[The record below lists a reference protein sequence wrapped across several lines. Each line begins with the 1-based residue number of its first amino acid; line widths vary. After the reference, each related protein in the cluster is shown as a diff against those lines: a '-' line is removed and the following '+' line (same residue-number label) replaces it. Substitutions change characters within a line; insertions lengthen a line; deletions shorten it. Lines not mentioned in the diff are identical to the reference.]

1 MQSTKKI
8 SNQNL
13 SNQNV
18 YFRIFTYVALLL
30 VAALIL
36 FPLYMVVIIAF
47 KSSKEY
53 LYSTLLSLPESFLYF
68 DNFIKVINSGKIFL
82 GFKNTII
89 LVVFSVSLSIL
100 MGLMVSYVL
109 NRFDFRFKKL
119 VMVAF
124 VSTAIIPN
132 ITTQVAVF
140 QVITALKL
148 YNTIYAGIL
157 LYIATDIIQIY
168 FFLQYFRKIPKELDE
183 SGMVDGASYFRIF
196 RSILVPQMVPAIVTM
211 SIIKAITIYND
222 IFIPYLYMPS
232 GDLRTVSTA
241 LQSFQLLRGTEWTT
255 MSAAILFT
263 LAPTLIVYIACQK
276 IIISGLTEGAVKG

>member
-18 YFRIFTYVALLL
+18 YFRISTYVALLL

-47 KSSKEY
+47 KSSNEY